1 MSKMILFVVM
11 TIAGGF
17 LGGLIACAFD
27 RRFYEE
33 EDDE

>member
-1 MSKMILFVVM
+1 MSDAILYIVM

-27 RRFYEE
+27 RRFYKE